1 MVAMAGMIM
10 NVGLNLILIP
20 KMQAKGAAISGMVT
34 QYITAGL
41 QIWLAHR
48 VFKFKFQWT
57 LGLRYLIF
65 ISLCFSLFY
74 LLHGFNG
81 SWIIRSAIGTVACL
95 MISLLLFLIRPRE
108 LLTIFKTG

>member
-1 MVAMAGMIM
+1 MIM

-20 KMQAKGAAISGMVT
+20 KMQAKGAAISGMLT
-34 QYITAGL
+34 QYLTAGL

-65 ISLCFSLFY
+65 ISLCFSLFAV
-74 LLHGFNG
+74 LHDFGG
-81 SWIIRSAIGTVACL
+81 SWIVRSAIGTAACL
-95 MISLLLFLIRPRE
+95 MISVLLLLIRPKE
-108 LLTIFKTG
+108 LITIFKNG